1 MNAPTI
7 NVTGFSPTVGN
18 DDDVN
23 EAEVAALAAVVE
35 EELAAE
41 GAALG

>member
-1 MNAPTI
+1 M
-7 NVTGFSPTVGN
+7 GN
-18 DDDVN
+18 DDGDGVN